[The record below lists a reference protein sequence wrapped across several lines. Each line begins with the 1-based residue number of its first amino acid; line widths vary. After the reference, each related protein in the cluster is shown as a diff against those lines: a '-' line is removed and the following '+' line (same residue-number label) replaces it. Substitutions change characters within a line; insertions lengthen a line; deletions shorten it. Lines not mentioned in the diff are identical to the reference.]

1 MLCVVENRKEKKMTE
16 QAYHVTFPG
25 LGDWANFTLDP
36 VAFRIGGMEIRWYGI
51 LIALGFLLA
60 FLYAMRSAK
69 RFGINL
75 DKLLDAV
82 IVGLVAGIVG
92 ARLYYVIFYP
102 GDLYWKDPIQ
112 IFYINEGG
120 LAIYGGVIG
129 GLLGGGLVAKHHKLC
144 IPAVL
149 DIAMIGFLIGQ
160 GIGRWGNFI
169 NQEAFGT
176 PTDLPWGMVSENTG
190 GVAVHPCFLYESLWC
205 LLGVLLLHI
214 FSKKWRKY
222 DGQIFLLYLVWYGVE
237 RFVVEG
243 LRTDS
248 LYVPGLPLRVSQL
261 VALGTALVGVVC
273 LIVFRNRTTLCVKKA
288 ALAEGGE
295 AAVEVPEDGS
305 PEPMEDTIEETDGG
319 EETRP
324 EDKEEGGN

>member
-1 MLCVVENRKEKKMTE
+1 MTH
-16 QAYHVTFPG
+16 QVYHVTFPG

-36 VAFRIGGMEIRWYGI
+36 VAFRIGGMEIRWYGV

-60 FLYAMRSAK
+60 FVYVIRNAK
-69 RFGINL
+69 RFGLNS

-82 IVGLVAGIVG
+82 IVGLIAGIVG

-102 GDLYWKDPIQ
+102 GDLYWNDPIQ

-129 GLLGGGLVAKHHKLC
+129 GLLGGGLVAKHHKIC
-144 IPAVL
+144 IPAML

-176 PTDLPWGMVSENTG
+176 PTDLPWGMLSENTG
-190 GVAVHPCFLYESLWC
+190 GVTVHPCFLYESLWC
-205 LLGVLLLHI
+205 LLGVLVLHI

-261 VALGTALVGVVC
+261 VALATALVGIVC
-273 LIVFRNRTTLCVKKA
+273 LILFRNRTSLCVKKQAPADGLA
-288 ALAEGGE
+288 AEIINEETGT
-295 AAVEVPEDGS
+295 
-305 PEPMEDTIEETDGG
+305 PEPTQEMGKEQTETEGAAEQPDEDEEQGG
-319 EETRP
+319 
-324 EDKEEGGN
+324 K